1 MLIALPLAVGFVA
14 ALAWRLADG
23 PGGRRP
29 IIVVAALALGIRLA
43 AVVVV
48 FSIARQVHGEG
59 TWLNDEASFFLATES
74 LMPYPL
80 DRALPVGLD
89 HLGGDGYLGLI
100 TTISLL
106 GGGVVDSN
114 AFRVVN
120 AALGAAVV
128 VLSALV
134 ARRLFGPRAGFV
146 AGLGLAVWP
155 TLVLWS
161 ATMLRDTFG
170 SFALVAVWW
179 ALSRARD
186 TARDVGWLRVA
197 CGVFLSL
204 VILLSLRPYLGG
216 ALAVGVLAWAAYPL
230 LRKLSRR
237 ALTALVTGAAVVGVV
252 FAVQQARR
260 IDFATHE
267 LFYRQTVT
275 RMETLGL
282 LYTDQPPDTENLPM
296 KPGTAVALADPHTG
310 WLLGGVVKD
319 FVGPDVVRVA
329 FTDQSI
335 RELPLKDLVP
345 VQSAN
350 IPPLQLVASVLP
362 GVGSYLVGTSVS
374 SDSTSLAWVVPAV
387 ATDALVVLAI
397 AAGLRSRL
405 SPREWLFPLCIVGG
419 TMLALVAVPGAPGN
433 AERHRA
439 TQVVPLLLV
448 LATGL
453 LASRGASA
461 RASDRALSS
470 MTTSPTSEPAPAIS
484 RMRSAR

>member
-1 MLIALPLAVGFVA
+1 MLFALPLAVGFVA

-29 IIVVAALALGIRLA
+29 VLAIAALALGVRLA
-43 AVVVV
+43 AVVAV
-48 FSIARQVHGEG
+48 FFVARQAHGEG
-59 TWLNDEASFFLATES
+59 VWLNDEASFFLATES
-74 LMPYPL
+74 LMPQPL

-100 TTISLL
+100 TAISLL
-106 GGGVVDSN
+106 GGGIVDSN

-128 VLSALV
+128 VLAALV
-134 ARRLFGPRAGFV
+134 ARRLFGPRAGLV

-179 ALSRARD
+179 ALTRAREI
-186 TARDVGWLRVA
+186 GWVRVA
-197 CGVFLSL
+197 CAVFLSL
-204 VILLSLRPYLGG
+204 VILLSLRPYLGD

-230 LRKLSRR
+230 VRRLSRR
-237 ALTALVTGAAVVGVV
+237 GATLLVASAALLAMV
-252 FAVQQARR
+252 FSVQQARR

-282 LYTDQPPDTENLPM
+282 LYTDEPPDSENLPM
-296 KPGTAVALADPHTG
+296 KPGTAVALANPRTG
-310 WLLGGVVKD
+310 WLLGGVVQD

-329 FTDQSI
+329 FTDRSI
-335 RELPLKDLVP
+335 RDLPMNELVP
-345 VQSAN
+345 VPSAN
-350 IPPLQLVASVLP
+350 IPPLQLVTSVLP
-362 GVGSYLVGTSVS
+362 GVASYLMGTPVS
-374 SDSTSLAWVVPAV
+374 GDSASLGWMV
-387 ATDALVVLAI
+387 AALGADLLGVLAL
-397 AAGLRSRL
+397 AAAVRARL

-419 TMLALVAVPGAPGN
+419 TVLALVAVPGAPGN

-453 LASRGASA
+453 LASRSAPA

-484 RMRSAR
+484 RIRSAR